1 MYTDNRY
8 SINYSNLYIMTILG
22 IVGNTLYQFIQGAR
36 IEIESTVS
44 DVSKADLIEY
54 EGVKEYSSYL
64 EMLEGYLSS

>member
-1 MYTDNRY
+1 
-8 SINYSNLYIMTILG
+8 MTILG
-22 IVGNTLYQFIQGAR
+22 IVGNTLYQFIEGAR